1 MVDGKRIQEFWSHW
15 EHEPNTT
22 EEFKRFRT
30 RMTEVSRKLWDD
42 FFKGDGQ
49 KPRRERFAIVSGTAH
64 SFNEYFQQSGLCSLL
79 TQAANVFEVANAVQY
94 YLWTA
99 EEVLTHGN
107 FDYFCRQLQEDFD
120 LSPSI
125 MIRLVRYGRKATLYP
140 TGVRLLDEALVESN
154 LVWLS
159 RYPAVSKHFETALKL
174 YASKDPSQTRNML
187 DSLRF
192 ALEQMLQVTLNNG
205 RALENQKDEFLGW
218 LKQHGVHAQ
227 IRNMYQTLLAY
238 FTSYQNDAVKH
249 GEDEYTEV
257 EVEFVLY
264 AAGTFLR
271 LILRLQ
277 EQEAAKST

>member
-22 EEFKRFRT
+22 EEFKRFRI
-30 RMTEVSRKLWDD
+30 RITEVSRKLWDD

-49 KPRRERFAIVSGTAH
+49 KSRRERFAIVSGTAY

-79 TQAANVFEVANAVQY
+79 TQAKSVFEVANAVQY

-99 EEVLTHGN
+99 EEALTHGN
-107 FDYFCRQLQEDFD
+107 FDYFCRQLQEAFD

-125 MIRLVRYGRKATLYP
+125 MIRLVRHGTKATLYP

-154 LVWLS
+154 LIWLS

-205 RALENQKDEFLGW
+205 RTLENQKDEFLGR
-218 LKQHGVHAQ
+218 LKQRGVHAQ

>member
-15 EHEPNTT
+15 QHEPNPT
-22 EEFKRFRT
+22 EEFKRFRV
-30 RMTEVSRKLWDD
+30 RVTEVPRKIWDNH
-42 FFKGDGQ
+42 FKGISCE
-49 KPRRERFAIVSGTAH
+49 PLRERFAVISGTPY
-64 SFNEYFQQSGLCSLL
+64 SFNEYFQQSGLCALL
-79 TQAANVFEVANAVQY
+79 TEAKTEFDVAYAVQC
-94 YLWTA
+94 LLMTLESA
-99 EEVLTHGN
+99 RHGSFGPCCSQIEN
-107 FDYFCRQLQEDFD
+107 AFD

-125 MIRLVRYGRKATLYP
+125 MIRLVRHGNTATVYP
-140 TGVRLLDEALVESN
+140 MGVRILDEALVESN
-154 LVWLS
+154 LIWLS
-159 RYPAVSKHFETALKL
+159 RYPSVSKHFETALKL
-174 YASKDPSQTRNML
+174 YAAKDPSQYRNML

-227 IRNMYQTLLAY
+227 IRNMYQTLLSY
-238 FTSYQNDAVKH
+238 FMSYQNDAVKH

-277 EQEAAKST
+277 EREAAKST

>member
-22 EEFKRFRT
+22 EEFKRFRI
-30 RMTEVSRKLWDD
+30 RITEVSRKLWDD
-42 FFKGDGQ
+42 FFKGEGQ
-49 KPRRERFAIVSGTAH
+49 KSRRERFAIVSGTAY

-79 TQAANVFEVANAVQY
+79 TQAKSVFEVANAVQY

-99 EEVLTHGN
+99 EEALTHGN
-107 FDYFCRQLQEDFD
+107 FDYFCRQLQEAFD

-125 MIRLVRYGRKATLYP
+125 MIRLVRHGTKATLYR

-154 LVWLS
+154 LIWLS

-205 RALENQKDEFLGW
+205 RTLENQKDEFLGW
-218 LKQHGVHAQ
+218 LKQRGVHAQ

>member
-49 KPRRERFAIVSGTAH
+49 KSRRERFAIVAGTAY

-79 TQAANVFEVANAVQY
+79 TQAENVFEVANAVQY

-99 EEVLTHGN
+99 EEVLTRGN
-107 FDYFCRQLQEDFD
+107 FDYFCRQLQEAFD

-125 MIRLVRYGRKATLYP
+125 MIRLVRHGTKATLYP

-154 LVWLS
+154 LIWLS

>member
-22 EEFKRFRT
+22 EEFKRFRI

-49 KPRRERFAIVSGTAH
+49 KSRRERFAIVSGTAY

-79 TQAANVFEVANAVQY
+79 TQAESVFEVANAVQY

-107 FDYFCRQLQEDFD
+107 FDYFCRQLQEAFD

-125 MIRLVRYGRKATLYP
+125 LIRLVRHGTKATLYP
-140 TGVRLLDEALVESN
+140 TGVRLLDEALVEDN
-154 LVWLS
+154 LIWLS

-227 IRNMYQTLLAY
+227 IRNMYQTLLSY
-238 FTSYQNDAVKH
+238 FMSYQNDAVKH